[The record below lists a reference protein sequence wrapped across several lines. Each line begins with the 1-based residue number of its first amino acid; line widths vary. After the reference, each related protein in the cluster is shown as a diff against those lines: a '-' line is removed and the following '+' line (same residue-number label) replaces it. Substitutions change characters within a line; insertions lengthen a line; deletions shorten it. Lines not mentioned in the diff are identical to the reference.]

1 MRLSYKVMSLVF
13 SALGGLLAGAVF
25 KKIWKVTAREDDAPD
40 ADDQNRSW
48 REVLIA
54 AALQG
59 AIFGLVKA
67 TVQRAGAQGVRRTT
81 GRWPGDE

>member
-1 MRLSYKVMSLVF
+1 MRLSYKVMSPAF

-25 KKIWKVTAREDDAPD
+25 KKIWKVAAREDDAPD

-59 AIFGLVKA
+59 AISGLVKA

-81 GRWPGDE
+81 GRWPGDK